1 MSQEKVNRYK
11 KEKANR
17 KEIVKKEKRL
27 RIVEITAAIVIA
39 VAALGWFG
47 YSVYQN
53 AQPEKTVNVE
63 TDYTELESYLNG
75 LTLE

>member
-11 KEKANR
+11 QEKANR

-63 TDYTELESYLNG
+63 TDYTALDSYLNG
-75 LTLE
+75 LTFE

>member
-11 KEKANR
+11 KEKVNR

-63 TDYTELESYLNG
+63 TDYTALDSYLNG
-75 LTLE
+75 LTFE

>member
-1 MSQEKVNRYK
+1 MSQEKVNRY
-11 KEKANR
+11 
-17 KEIVKKEKRL
+17 KKEKRL

-63 TDYTELESYLNG
+63 TDYTALDSYLNG
-75 LTLE
+75 LTFE

>member
-27 RIVEITAAIVIA
+27 RIVEITAAILISHDLKCPA
-39 VAALGWFG
+39 KSCTAKCQRCL
-47 YSVYQN
+47 N
-53 AQPEKTVNVE
+53 
-63 TDYTELESYLNG
+63 YLKI
-75 LTLE
+75 